1 MKTQKI
7 YDIIGIGIGPFNL
20 GMAALTAPLEE
31 LSVLFF
37 DQAPAFSWH
46 PGLMLSDATLQVP
59 FMADLVTM
67 ADPTSPY
74 SFLNFMKQT
83 GRLYKFYIK
92 EDFYILRKEY
102 NAYCKWV
109 VAQLPSCRFGQKVL
123 SIEYKKDNRHYELV
137 VEDQAT
143 HEKHIYYAHKLV
155 LGTGTVPKVPDFAEH
170 GLHSNVIHTS
180 RYLNEKRAL
189 LEQKSIT
196 IIGSGQS
203 AAEIFNDL
211 LPETENGM
219 QLNWFTRPDRFFPL
233 EYSKLTL
240 ELTSPEYVDYFHNL
254 SAEKRRQVLGKQNQ
268 LFKGINYDLI
278 NQIFDKLYE
287 LSFDQSNLNVRLS
300 TNCQLNSISVAA
312 DGGYNL
318 HFFHT
323 EQEQEFVQQTDAV
336 VMATGYQY
344 KEPVFLEGIAD
355 RIVRTADHQYQVHRN
370 YAIDTNGNEIFVQNA
385 ELHTHGFV
393 APDLGMGAY
402 RNSVIIN
409 NVMGREV
416 YKTEK
421 RIAFQQF
428 GIERTNELLTI
439 ETFNDEL
446 QPL

>member
-1 MKTQKI
+1 MKDKI

-20 GMAALTAPLEE
+20 GMAALTAPLTE
-31 LSVLFF
+31 LSAVFL
-37 DQAPAFSWH
+37 DQSPSFSWH

-83 GRLYKFYIK
+83 DRLYKFYIK

-109 VAQLPSCRFGQKVL
+109 IAQLPSCRFGQKVI
-123 SIEYKKDNRHYELV
+123 STAYNESQACYELL
-137 VEDQAT
+137 VEDQKT
-143 HEKHIYYAHKLV
+143 FEKVMYYTRRLV
-155 LGTGTVPKVPDFAEH
+155 LGTGTVPKIPESCGH
-170 GLHSNVIHTS
+170 GVHPHVIHTS
-180 RYLNEKRAL
+180 QYLDFKRQL
-189 LEQKSIT
+189 LQQKSVS

-254 SAEKRRQVLGKQNQ
+254 PAEKRRLVLAKQNQ

-287 LSFDQSNLNVRLS
+287 LSFDQEELNVRLS
-300 TNCQLNSISVAA
+300 TNCQLNTITVVEE
-312 DGGYNL
+312 GGYHL
-318 HFFHT
+318 SFYHT
-323 EQEQEFVQQTDAV
+323 EQEQEFLQQTDFV

-344 KEPVFLEGIAD
+344 KEPSFLKGIAD
-355 RIVRTADHQYQVHRN
+355 RIVRTEDQQYHVGRHYTIDHQ
-370 YAIDTNGNEIFVQNA
+370 GSEIFVQNA

-393 APDLGMGAY
+393 TPDLGMGAY

-409 NVMGREV
+409 TILGREV
-416 YKTEK
+416 YKAEK

-428 GIERTNELLTI
+428 GVEKTNELLTI
-439 ETFNDEL
+439 ETLNDEL
-446 QPL
+446 QAL